1 VFFVRDPTK
10 FQDFIHSQERNA
22 HTGLRSNNAQWDFW
36 SFSPESLSWGAG
48 DQGMMFARFFRKSER
63 IYSSGTHPESRRSV
77 PSNYVGD
84 RSWHRQSVPVV
95 ASGGV
100 MDGRGIAAALA
111 LGATAVQMGTAFLT
125 CEEAGVSDAY
135 KVAIV
140 RARDND
146 TRLTRAFSGRPARGI
161 VNRFIREVDPHPDAI
176 LPFPLQNALTRPLRM
191 AAAKAGRAE
200 FLSLWAGQGVRMA
213 RRQGADDLVTR
224 LAAEAERGD
233 RAPRRLPDYH
243 ALSGPCS

>member
-1 VFFVRDPTK
+1 MFFVRDPTK

-36 SFSPESLSWGAG
+36 SLSPESLRWGAS

-84 RSWHRQSVPVV
+84 RSWHRQS
-95 ASGGV
+95 AGRCNSRQSSGP
-100 MDGRGIAAALA
+100 
-111 LGATAVQMGTAFLT
+111 F
-125 CEEAGVSDAY
+125 
-135 KVAIV
+135 
-140 RARDND
+140 RARELMADVC
-146 TRLTRAFSGRPARGI
+146 RAP
-161 VNRFIREVDPHPDAI
+161 
-176 LPFPLQNALTRPLRM
+176 TRPLRM

-213 RRQGADDLVTR
+213 RRQGAGDLVTR
-224 LAAEAERGD
+224 LAAEADAAIERLAAS
-233 RAPRRLPDYH
+233 RIAMR
-243 ALSGPCS
+243 